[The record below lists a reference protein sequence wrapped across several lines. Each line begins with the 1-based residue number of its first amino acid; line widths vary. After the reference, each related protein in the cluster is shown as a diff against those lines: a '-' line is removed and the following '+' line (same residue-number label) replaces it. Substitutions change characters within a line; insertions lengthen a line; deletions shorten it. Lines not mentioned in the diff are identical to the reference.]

1 MLSIRVIFILIENIN
16 YIFKSVFNSLLVNEV
31 IVYNLLIKKV
41 LGVFLVIM
49 LNRFLL
55 RGDLYGV
62 RRFL

>member
-16 YIFKSVFNSLLVNEV
+16 YILKSVFNSLLVNEV